1 MRIGVL
7 GTGGVGRTIATKLV
21 ELGHEVTMGSRT
33 HDNESAAEWV
43 ASAGAGAAQGTF
55 ADAAAFGE
63 LVVNCTSGAGSV
75 EALRAIP
82 REHLSGKTL
91 VDVANP
97 LDFSGGA
104 LSLFTEIDDSLAE
117 QLQREHPEAH
127 VVKTLNTVNANV
139 MVEPARVPGAH
150 DVFVCGN
157 DEHAK
162 AEVVELLEGFGWP
175 REHVLD
181 LGDLAAAR
189 GLEAYLLLWIR
200 LRGLTGT
207 SDFNIRVVR

>member
-43 ASAGAGAAQGTF
+43 ASADAGAAQGTF
-55 ADAAAFGE
+55 ADAAGFGE

-82 REHLSGKTL
+82 LEHLSGKTL

-157 DEHAK
+157 DDRAK

>member
-43 ASAGAGAAQGTF
+43 ASADAGAAQGTF

-157 DEHAK
+157 DDRAK

>member
-97 LDFSGGA
+97 HDFSGGA

-157 DEHAK
+157 DDRAK

>member
-43 ASAGAGAAQGTF
+43 ASADAGAAQGTF
-55 ADAAAFGE
+55 ADAAGFGE

-157 DEHAK
+157 DDRAK

>member
-43 ASAGAGAAQGTF
+43 ASADAGAAQGTF
-55 ADAAAFGE
+55 ADAAGFGE

>member
-1 MRIGVL
+1 
-7 GTGGVGRTIATKLV
+7 
-21 ELGHEVTMGSRT
+21 
-33 HDNESAAEWV
+33 
-43 ASAGAGAAQGTF
+43 
-55 ADAAAFGE
+55 
-63 LVVNCTSGAGSV
+63 
-75 EALRAIP
+75 
-82 REHLSGKTL
+82 
-91 VDVANP
+91 
-97 LDFSGGA
+97 
-104 LSLFTEIDDSLAE
+104 
-117 QLQREHPEAH
+117 

-157 DEHAK
+157 DDRAK